1 MTTRRLS
8 TWIAIAGLGAIAQLA
23 LGCSF
28 GEINWHDPLKRQF
41 SLAETQRQ
49 YTQYVRWS
57 AFDKASRYVDAEA
70 RDEFMTWA
78 PSIRDLR
85 FTDYEMNPIEIDEA
99 TGEATIEVTY
109 YAYRLNSPIETSV
122 KEVQQWRRQDKTNS
136 WMVTSAFS
144 DLGDTTSRD
153 GEH

>member
-1 MTTRRLS
+1 M
-8 TWIAIAGLGAIAQLA
+8 
-23 LGCSF
+23 
-28 GEINWHDPLKRQF
+28 
-41 SLAETQRQ
+41 
-49 YTQYVRWS
+49 RWS

-85 FTDYEMNPIEIDEA
+85 FTDYEMNPFEIDEA